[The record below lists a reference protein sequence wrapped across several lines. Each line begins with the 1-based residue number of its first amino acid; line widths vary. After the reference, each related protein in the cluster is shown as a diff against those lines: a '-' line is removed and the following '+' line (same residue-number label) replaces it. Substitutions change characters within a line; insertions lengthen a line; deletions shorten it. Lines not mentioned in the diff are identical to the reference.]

1 MPVVSDRYR
10 GQIIY
15 HLVYN
20 ELITAA
26 RYRGTVT
33 YQEIA
38 QMMGLAITGNNMG
51 TQVGHILGE
60 ISEDEHDQSRPMLS
74 AIAVG
79 VSGEPGP
86 GFYTFA
92 RQLGQIGEDAT
103 TDQKKTFWKG
113 QKKLVYETW
122 KTPLRSG

>member
-38 QMMGLAITGNNMG
+38 QMMGLAITGQNMG
-51 TQVGHILGE
+51 TQVGHILSE
-60 ISEDEHDQSRPMLS
+60 ISEDEGGHDQPRPMLS
-74 AIAVG
+74 AVAVR
-79 VSGEPGP
+79 VSGEPGD
-86 GFYTFA
+86 GFYTLA
-92 RQLGQIGEDAT
+92 RQLGKIGEDAT
-103 TDQKKTFWKG
+103 TEQKKTFWKNE
-113 QKKLVYETW
+113 KKLVYETW
-122 KTPLRSG
+122 QTPLY